1 MMEIREIRL
10 QLWFQTELLLVAGYR
25 KSVTW
30 VEMLKQGTAYI
41 KKLAKQYIYN
51 PNDRSF
57 FVRIASNLSYEHLQQ
72 RNNDRLQKKKVSEE
86 LTSPMRYKCALC
98 FFSRE
103 RYHFPLAWNQ
113 FFVFRFSVR
122 EHAK

>member
-30 VEMLKQGTAYI
+30 VENLKQGTAYI

-72 RNNDRLQKKKVSEE
+72 RNNDRLQKKK
-86 LTSPMRYKCALC
+86 R
-98 FFSRE
+98 
-103 RYHFPLAWNQ
+103 
-113 FFVFRFSVR
+113 
-122 EHAK
+122 